1 MLKRIKNRKN
11 WMPPKI
17 ENKVVP
23 ATGNRRF
30 FFANCKKQKDNCRKN
45 LQYAE
50 IYPVIPAPRC

>member
-30 FFANCKKQKDNCRKN
+30 FLQISKNKKTIVGKICSMLKFIR
-45 LQYAE
+45 
-50 IYPVIPAPRC
+50 